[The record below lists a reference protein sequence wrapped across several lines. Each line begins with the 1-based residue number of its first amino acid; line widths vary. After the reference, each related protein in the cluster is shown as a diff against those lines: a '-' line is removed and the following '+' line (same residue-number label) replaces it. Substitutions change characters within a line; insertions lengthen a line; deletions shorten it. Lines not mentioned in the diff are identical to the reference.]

1 MVVRR
6 LLILLA
12 LGLDVGA
19 VCANAGPGPAVVLTR
34 EEDCFRFDT
43 YEKWNEFIRARQSGS
58 AAPAIP
64 KETYDGYRESID
76 CTFFTYTV
84 DGVEVAGFSARPR
97 EAAGQPLPA
106 IIYNR
111 GGNGRLGQ
119 VTFAG
124 MLAEIFPLASRGFF
138 VLGSQ
143 YREAEEFGGRDI
155 DDVLAL
161 LTLIDRRPDVM
172 GDRIGMMGRSR
183 GGIMTMLAG
192 TRSAR
197 IKAMILVGTP
207 TDLLADLRARP
218 DMESVYARRIPN
230 YAADKEAALRERSP
244 LFVADRLVTN
254 APILILH
261 GTADERARTANALQL
276 AMKLQELKR
285 PYKLVVYPG
294 GDHSLRTFDAEVR
307 KEISLWFESHLGS
320 RPPD

>member
-1 MVVRR
+1 MVVRQ
-6 LLILLA
+6 LFVLVVLA
-12 LGLDVGA
+12 FEVGA
-19 VCANAGPGPAVVLTR
+19 ARAATASGPTVVLTR
-34 EEDCFRFDT
+34 EDDCFQFDT
-43 YEKWNEFIRARQSGS
+43 YENWMESIRARQPGS
-58 AAPAIP
+58 AGPSIP
-64 KETYDGYRESID
+64 KENYDRYRESID
-76 CTFFTYTV
+76 CRFFTYSV

-97 EAAGQPLPA
+97 EPAGRPLPA

-138 VLGSQ
+138 VIGSQ

-161 LTLIDRRPDVM
+161 FTLIDRRPDVM

-183 GGIMTMLAG
+183 GGLMTMLAG
-192 TRSAR
+192 TRSSR
-197 IKAMILVGTP
+197 IKAMVLIGTP

-218 DMESVYARRIPN
+218 DMEIVYARRIPN
-230 YAADKEAALRERSP
+230 YAVDKEAELRARSP
-244 LFVADRLVTN
+244 LFMADRLATD

-294 GDHSLRTFDAEVR
+294 GDHALRAFDAEVR
-307 KEISLWFESHLGS
+307 REISVWFESHLDSGS
-320 RPPD
+320 PD